1 MGFVSIRF
9 VGGVLPSYSHL
20 FLYSL
25 AIFILMAFSFTGE
38 YDDVSSKTQWCR
50 GQEIVGWY
58 GVRGNDN
65 V

>member
-38 YDDVSSKTQWCR
+38 YDDVTDFVQAVKLSGAEVKRS
-50 GQEIVGWY
+50 
-58 GVRGNDN
+58 
-65 V
+65 